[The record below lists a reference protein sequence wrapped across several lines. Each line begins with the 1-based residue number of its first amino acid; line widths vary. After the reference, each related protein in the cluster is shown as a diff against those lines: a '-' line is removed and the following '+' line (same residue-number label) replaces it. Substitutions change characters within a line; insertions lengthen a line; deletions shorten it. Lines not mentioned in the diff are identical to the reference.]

1 MLTLEIGIE
10 EGRPLSWRLF
20 LFERRTM
27 AIKTISKCPICGF
40 PINAEYEGQTTV
52 CAYCG
57 TKLEAVSQG
66 VTIPTWLFASGI
78 GLAIGIIFGPVILGS
93 TESGAR
99 YLERR
104 AREKLSR

>member
-1 MLTLEIGIE
+1 
-10 EGRPLSWRLF
+10 
-20 LFERRTM
+20 M
-27 AIKTISKCPICGF
+27 AVKTISKCANCGY
-40 PINAEYEGQTTV
+40 PLAAEYEGQTVT
-52 CAYCG
+52 CPMCG
-57 TKLEAVSQG
+57 TVNQAANG

-93 TESGAR
+93 TEAGAR